1 MLPVPTW
8 LLLQRLF
15 CQIGSMNSQH
25 GFLGMPRAD
34 IVNYFFPSSEG
45 ERRYIISVCEL
56 CTSYSLLI
64 SKTQITC
71 AFSFWFSITAI
82 LYDGRLDERKAMK
95 EELSGE
101 GKFNVLLT
109 HYDLIMRDKAFL
121 KKIQWKYL
129 IVDEGHRLKNH
140 ESALARTLDNGY
152 DSRQHIFMT
161 WINMYTSLKFLV
173 MISIYFI

>member
-1 MLPVPTW
+1 
-8 LLLQRLF
+8 
-15 CQIGSMNSQH
+15 
-25 GFLGMPRAD
+25 
-34 IVNYFFPSSEG
+34 
-45 ERRYIISVCEL
+45 
-56 CTSYSLLI
+56 
-64 SKTQITC
+64 
-71 AFSFWFSITAI
+71 
-82 LYDGRLDERKAMK
+82 MK

-152 DSRQHIFMT
+152 DSTQHMVVT
-161 WINMYTSLKFLV
+161 WINMFTSLNFLV
-173 MISIYFI
+173 VISIYII